1 MNIRSTLFLIVGLL
15 IESKYKQ
22 CLSDP
27 IEHFITF
34 FLLNF
39 RFQKHK
45 CMKKILLSFT
55 ALFATATAFA
65 QGQST
70 IQSWDF
76 NSGIPTGWT
85 QSTNATDGGFG
96 AGSASSLSSQ
106 YFTITDPGSNIVATN
121 DDDCNCDKSDEYL
134 ITDTL
139 DLSNYS
145 VLHATFKS
153 FYYGA
158 TYSGSTE
165 GAEFLYTTNG
175 GTTWTSLA
183 DITPGADWTSQ
194 WIDISAACGNSNV
207 QFAFNYQAG
216 GGWLYGLGIDDFAIF
231 APYNFDVAVESLDMF
246 STVGLN
252 NAPFTIEGTI
262 TNYGG
267 TTISS
272 LTLNYSVN
280 GGTAVTDNL
289 TGLSIA
295 PYATYNFSHNTNWN
309 PGSTGNYTLDIWASA
324 LNGGN
329 DQNNSNDTLSAAIEV
344 VTATADRVVLAEEFT
359 SSTCAPCASFNP
371 GYKQLLDANDANTT
385 GTQLVSVKYQMNWP
399 YPGNDPA
406 YNSEGA
412 ARRGLYGINGVP
424 DVVYSG
430 ANIPTS
436 QGAIDAVMGI
446 PALAELSAEW
456 SATGTYIQ
464 CDVTAEALGNLGSN
478 VSLRMAMIEKEI
490 SHNVQTNGE
499 TTFYHVFRKFMDG
512 SNGHSM
518 ANMMTGNTYSHYA
531 NSTITVNSNPAQG
544 SFDFWVGANN
554 MDIIVWLQDMSNGE
568 VLQAAYAEYTTSSV
582 DEMENF
588 AKYIAIFPN
597 PANEV
602 AGVEIELMDR
612 SEVAINM
619 VNAMGQTVLVDAQT
633 LDAGV
638 QKINLNTESLSAGLY
653 FVNVNVNGVSKT
665 LRLNVAH

>member
-1 MNIRSTLFLIVGLL
+1 ML
-15 IESKYKQ
+15 KYNEPFSQ
-22 CLSDP
+22 RNYAQFHS
-27 IEHFITF
+27 

-39 RFQKHK
+39 HSQKHK
-45 CMKKILLSFT
+45 YMKKLLLSLA
-55 ALFATATAFA
+55 ALFAATTAFA

-70 IQSWDF
+70 IYSWDF
-76 NSGIPTGWT
+76 NNGMPSGWS
-85 QSTNATDGGFG
+85 QVTNATDGGFQ
-96 AGSASSLSSQ
+96 AGSASSVSSQ
-106 YFTITDPGSNIVATN
+106 YFTISDPGSNILATN
-121 DDDCNCDKSDEYL
+121 DDDCNCNKADEYL

-145 VLHATFKS
+145 VLHVTFKS
-153 FYYGA
+153 FFYGA
-158 TYSGSTE
+158 TYSGATE
-165 GAEFLYTTNG
+165 AAEFLYSTNG
-175 GTTWTSLA
+175 GSSWTSLA

-207 QFAFNYQAG
+207 QFAFNYQDG

-231 APYNFDVAVESLDMF
+231 APYNFDMAVESLDMF

-252 NAPFTIEGTI
+252 NAPFTLEGTI
-262 TNYGG
+262 KNYGG

-272 LTLNYSVN
+272 LTLNYSIN

-295 PYATYNFSHNTNWN
+295 PYGTYTFSHNTNWN
-309 PGSTGNYTLDIWASA
+309 PGSTGNYDVDIWASA

-371 GYKQLLDANDANTT
+371 GYKQLLDANDANTS

-399 YPGNDPA
+399 SPGNDPA
-406 YNSEGA
+406 YNSEA
-412 ARRGLYGINGVP
+412 LARRQLYGISGVP

-430 ANIPTS
+430 ANIATS
-436 QGAIDAVMGI
+436 QAAIDAVMGI

-456 SATGTYIQ
+456 SNTGTYIQ
-464 CDVTAEALGNLGSN
+464 CDVEAEALADLGSN
-478 VSLRMAMIEKEI
+478 VSLHMAMIEKEI

-512 SNGHSM
+512 SNGHAMGSM
-518 ANMMTGNTYSHYA
+518 TAGNTYTHYA

-544 SFDFWVGANN
+544 SFDFWVGTNN
-554 MDIIVWLQDMSNGE
+554 MDIIVWLQDMTNGE
-568 VLQAAYAEYTTSSV
+568 VLQAAYAEYTTSSI
-582 DEMENF
+582 DEMDNL
-588 AKYIAIFPN
+588 AKYISIYPN

-612 SEVAINM
+612 SEVTINM
-619 VNAMGQTVLVDAQT
+619 VNAMGQTVLVEAAT

-638 QKINLNTESLSAGLY
+638 QKLNLNTAELSAGLY

>member
-1 MNIRSTLFLIVGLL
+1 L
-15 IESKYKQ
+15 
-22 CLSDP
+22 
-27 IEHFITF
+27 
-34 FLLNF
+34 
-39 RFQKHK
+39 
-45 CMKKILLSFT
+45 T
-55 ALFATATAFA
+55 ALFAATTAFA

-70 IQSWDF
+70 IYSENF
-76 NSGIPTGWT
+76 NNGIPSGWT
-85 QSTNATDGGFG
+85 QVTNATDGGFQ
-96 AGSASSLSSQ
+96 AGSASSMSSQ
-106 YFTITDPGSNIVATN
+106 YFTITNPGSNIVATN
-121 DDDCNCDKSDEYL
+121 DDDCNCNKADEYL
-134 ITDTL
+134 ITDTM

-145 VLHATFKS
+145 SLHATFKS
-153 FYYGA
+153 FFYGA
-158 TYSGSTE
+158 TYSGATE
-165 GAEFLYTTNG
+165 AAEFLYTTNG
-175 GTTWTSLA
+175 GSSWTSLA
-183 DITPGADWTSQ
+183 DIDPAADWTSQ

-207 QFAFNYQAG
+207 QFAFNYQDG

-231 APYNFDVAVESLDMF
+231 APYNFDIAVESLDMF

-262 TNYGG
+262 KNYGG

-272 LTLNYSVN
+272 LALNYSVN
-280 GGTAVTDNL
+280 GGTAATDNL
-289 TGLSIA
+289 SGLSIA
-295 PYATYNFSHNTNWN
+295 PYGTYTFSHNTNWN
-309 PGSTGNYTLDIWASA
+309 PGATGNYDVAIWASS

-329 DQNNSNDTLSAAIEV
+329 DQNNGNDTLNTTIEV

-371 GYKQLLDANDANTT
+371 GYKQLLDANNANTS

-399 YPGNDPA
+399 SPGNDPA

-412 ARRGLYGINGVP
+412 ARRVLYGISGVP

-446 PALAELSAEW
+446 PALAELEAEW
-456 SATGTYIQ
+456 SATGNYIQ
-464 CDVTAEALGNLGSN
+464 CDVTAEALADLGNN
-478 VSLRMAMIEKEI
+478 VSLHMAMIEKEI
-490 SHNVQTNGE
+490 AHNVQTNGE

-512 SNGHSM
+512 SNGHAM
-518 ANMMTGNTYSHYA
+518 GAMTAGNTYTHYA
-531 NSTITVNSNPAQG
+531 NSTITVNSAPAQG

-612 SEVAINM
+612 TEVAINM

-638 QKINLNTESLSAGLY
+638 QKIDLNTESLSAGLY

>member
-1 MNIRSTLFLIVGLL
+1 
-15 IESKYKQ
+15 
-22 CLSDP
+22 
-27 IEHFITF
+27 
-34 FLLNF
+34 
-39 RFQKHK
+39 
-45 CMKKILLSFT
+45 MKKLLLSLA
-55 ALFATATAFA
+55 ALFAATTAFA

-70 IQSWDF
+70 IYSWDF
-76 NSGIPTGWT
+76 NNGIPTGWS
-85 QSTNATDGGFG
+85 QVTNASDGGFI

-106 YFTITDPGSNIVATN
+106 AFNIPDPGSNILATN
-121 DDDCNCDKSDEYL
+121 DDDCNCNKADEYL

-145 VLHATFKS
+145 VLHVVFKS
-153 FYYGA
+153 FFYGETWAGA
-158 TYSGSTE
+158 TE
-165 GAEFLYTTNG
+165 AAEFLYSTNG
-175 GTTWTSLA
+175 GSSWTSLA
-183 DITPGADWTSQ
+183 DIVPGADWTSQ
-194 WIDISAACGNSNV
+194 WIDVSAACGNSNV
-207 QFAFNYQAG
+207 QFAFNYQDG
-216 GGWLYGLGIDDFAIF
+216 GGYLYGLGIDDFAIF
-231 APYNFDVAVESLDMF
+231 APYNFDISVESLDQYPLF
-246 STVGLN
+246 GLN
-252 NAPFTIEGTI
+252 NAPFTLEGTI
-262 TNYGG
+262 KNYGG

-272 LTLNYSVN
+272 LTLNYSIN

-295 PYATYNFSHNTNWN
+295 PYGTYSFSHSTNWN
-309 PGSTGNYTLDIWASA
+309 PGSTGNYDVDIWASA

-329 DQNNSNDTLSAAIEV
+329 DQNNGNDTLSTVIEV

-399 YPGNDPA
+399 SPGNDPA
-406 YNSEGA
+406 YNSEAA
-412 ARRGLYGINGVP
+412 ARRQLYGISGVP

-436 QGAIDAVMGI
+436 QGAIDAVMAI
-446 PALAELSAEW
+446 PSLAELSAEW

-464 CDVTAEALGNLGSN
+464 CDVTAEALADLSN
-478 VSLRMAMIEKEI
+478 VSLFMAMIEKEI

-518 ANMMTGNTYSHYA
+518 GSMTAGNTYTHYA

-554 MDIIVWLQDMSNGE
+554 MDIIVWLQDMTNGE
-568 VLQAAYAEYTTSSV
+568 VLQAAYADYTTSSV
-582 DEMENF
+582 DEMDNL
-588 AKYIAIFPN
+588 AKYISIYPN

-612 SEVAINM
+612 SEVTVNM
-619 VNAMGQTVLVDAQT
+619 VNAMGQTVLVEAAT

-638 QKINLNTESLSAGLY
+638 QKLNLNTAELSAGLY

-665 LRLNVAH
+665 LRVNVAH

>member
-1 MNIRSTLFLIVGLL
+1 
-15 IESKYKQ
+15 
-22 CLSDP
+22 
-27 IEHFITF
+27 
-34 FLLNF
+34 
-39 RFQKHK
+39 
-45 CMKKILLSFT
+45 MKKLLLSLA
-55 ALFATATAFA
+55 ALFAATTAFA

-70 IQSWDF
+70 IYSWDF
-76 NSGIPTGWT
+76 NNGMPSGWS
-85 QSTNATDGGFG
+85 QVTNATDGGFQ
-96 AGSASSLSSQ
+96 AGSASSVSSQ
-106 YFTITDPGSNIVATN
+106 YFTISDPGSNILATN
-121 DDDCNCDKSDEYL
+121 DDDCNCNKADEYL

-145 VLHATFKS
+145 VLHVTFKS
-153 FYYGA
+153 FFYGA
-158 TYSGSTE
+158 TYSGATE
-165 GAEFLYTTNG
+165 AAEFLYSTNG
-175 GTTWTSLA
+175 GSSWTSLA

-194 WIDISAACGNSNV
+194 WIDVSAACGNSNV
-207 QFAFNYQAG
+207 QFAFNYQDG

-231 APYNFDVAVESLDMF
+231 APYNFDMAVESLDMF

-252 NAPFTIEGTI
+252 NAPYTIEGTI
-262 TNYGG
+262 KNYGG

-272 LTLNYSVN
+272 LTLNYSIN

-295 PYATYNFSHNTNWN
+295 PYGTYSFSHSTNWN
-309 PGSTGNYTLDIWASA
+309 PGSTGNYDVDIWASA

-329 DQNNSNDTLSAAIEV
+329 DQNNSNDTLSTAIEV

-359 SSTCAPCASFNP
+359 SSTCGPCASFNP
-371 GYKQLLDANDANTT
+371 GYKQLLDDNDVNTT

-399 YPGNDPA
+399 SPGNDPA
-406 YNSEGA
+406 YNSEA
-412 ARRGLYGINGVP
+412 LARRQLYGISGVP

-430 ANIPTS
+430 ANIATS
-436 QGAIDAVMGI
+436 QAAIDAVMGI

-456 SATGTYIQ
+456 SNTGTYIQ
-464 CDVTAEALGNLGSN
+464 CDVEAEALADLGSN
-478 VSLRMAMIEKEI
+478 VSLHMAMIEKEI

-512 SNGHSM
+512 SNGHAMGSM
-518 ANMMTGNTYSHYA
+518 TAGNTYTHYA

-568 VLQAAYAEYTTSSV
+568 VLQAAYADYTTSSV
-582 DEMENF
+582 DEMDNL
-588 AKYIAIFPN
+588 AKYISIYPN

-612 SEVAINM
+612 SEVTVNM
-619 VNAMGQTVLVDAQT
+619 VNAVGQTVLVEAAT

-638 QKINLNTESLSAGLY
+638 QKLNLNTAELSAGLY

-665 LRLNVAH
+665 LRVNVAH

>member
-1 MNIRSTLFLIVGLL
+1 MSQLFLL
-15 IESKYKQ
+15 KYNEPFSQ
-22 CLSDP
+22 HNYAQIHS
-27 IEHFITF
+27 

-39 RFQKHK
+39 HFQKHK
-45 CMKKILLSFT
+45 CMKKLLLSLT
-55 ALFATATAFA
+55 ALFAASVAFA

-70 IQSWDF
+70 IYSWDF
-76 NSGIPTGWT
+76 NSGMPSGWS
-85 QSTNATDGGFG
+85 QVTNATDGGFQ
-96 AGSASSLSSQ
+96 AGSASSVSSQ
-106 YFTITDPGSNIVATN
+106 YFTITDPGSNILATN
-121 DDDCNCDKSDEYL
+121 DDDCNCNKADEYL

-145 VLHATFKS
+145 TLHVTFKS

-158 TYSGSTE
+158 TYSGATE
-165 GAEFLYTTNG
+165 GAEFLYSTNG
-175 GTTWTSLA
+175 GSSWTSLA

-194 WIDISAACGNSNV
+194 WIDVSAACGNSNV
-207 QFAFNYQAG
+207 QFAFNYQDG

-231 APYNFDVAVESLDMF
+231 APYNFDMAVESLDMF

-252 NAPFTIEGTI
+252 NAPFTLEGTI
-262 TNYGG
+262 KNYGG

-272 LTLNYSVN
+272 LTLNYSIN

-295 PYATYNFSHNTNWN
+295 PYGTYTFSHSTNWN
-309 PGSTGNYTLDIWASA
+309 PGSTGNYDVDIWATS

-329 DQNNSNDTLSAAIEV
+329 DQNNGNDTLSTMIEV

-371 GYKQLLDANDANTT
+371 GYKQLLDANDANTS

-399 YPGNDPA
+399 SPGNDPA
-406 YNSEGA
+406 YNSEA
-412 ARRGLYGINGVP
+412 LARRQLYGISGVP

-430 ANIPTS
+430 ANIATS
-436 QGAIDAVMGI
+436 QGAIDAVMAI
-446 PALAELSAEW
+446 PSLAELSAEW
-456 SATGTYIQ
+456 SNTGTYIQ
-464 CDVTAEALGNLGSN
+464 CDVEAEALADLSN
-478 VSLRMAMIEKEI
+478 VSLFMAMIEKEI

-518 ANMMTGNTYSHYA
+518 GSMTAGNTYTHYA

-554 MDIIVWLQDMSNGE
+554 MDIIVWLQDMTNGE

-582 DEMENF
+582 DEMDNL
-588 AKYIAIFPN
+588 AKYISIYPN

-612 SEVAINM
+612 SEVTVNM
-619 VNAMGQTVLVDAQT
+619 VNAMGQTVLVEAAT

-638 QKINLNTESLSAGLY
+638 QKLNLNTAELSAGLY

-665 LRLNVAH
+665 LRVNVAH

>member
-1 MNIRSTLFLIVGLL
+1 
-15 IESKYKQ
+15 
-22 CLSDP
+22 
-27 IEHFITF
+27 
-34 FLLNF
+34 
-39 RFQKHK
+39 
-45 CMKKILLSFT
+45 MKKLLLSLT
-55 ALFATATAFA
+55 ALFAATTAFA

-70 IQSWDF
+70 IYSYDF
-76 NSGIPTGWT
+76 NNGMPSGWS
-85 QSTNATDGGFG
+85 QVTNATDGGFQ
-96 AGSASSLSSQ
+96 AGSASSVSSQ
-106 YFTITDPGSNIVATN
+106 YFTISDPGSNILATN
-121 DDDCNCDKSDEYL
+121 DDDCNCNKADEYL

-145 VLHATFKS
+145 VLHVTFKS
-153 FYYGA
+153 FFYGA
-158 TYSGSTE
+158 TYSGATE
-165 GAEFLYTTNG
+165 VAEFLYSTNG
-175 GTTWTSLA
+175 GSSWTSLA

-194 WIDISAACGNSNV
+194 WIDVSAACGNSNV
-207 QFAFNYQAG
+207 QFAFNYQDG

-231 APYNFDVAVESLDMF
+231 APYNFDMAVESLDMF

-252 NAPFTIEGTI
+252 NAPFTLEGTI
-262 TNYGG
+262 KNYGG

-272 LTLNYSVN
+272 LTLNYSIN

-295 PYATYNFSHNTNWN
+295 PYGTYTFSHNTNWN
-309 PGSTGNYTLDIWASA
+309 PGSTGNYDVDIWASA
-324 LNGGN
+324 LNGAN

-371 GYKQLLDANDANTT
+371 GYKQLLDANDANTS

-399 YPGNDPA
+399 SPGNDPA
-406 YNSEGA
+406 YNSEA
-412 ARRGLYGINGVP
+412 LARRQLYGISGVP

-430 ANIPTS
+430 ANIATS
-436 QGAIDAVMGI
+436 QAAIDAVTGI

-456 SATGTYIQ
+456 SNTGTYIQ
-464 CDVTAEALGNLGSN
+464 CDVEAEALADLGSN
-478 VSLRMAMIEKEI
+478 VSLHMAMIEKEI

-512 SNGHSM
+512 SNGHAMGSM
-518 ANMMTGNTYSHYA
+518 TAGNTYTHYA

-544 SFDFWVGANN
+544 SFDFWVGTNN
-554 MDIIVWLQDMSNGE
+554 MDIIVWLQDMTNGE
-568 VLQAAYAEYTTSSV
+568 VLQAAYAEYTTSSI
-582 DEMENF
+582 DEMDNL
-588 AKYIAIFPN
+588 AKYISIYPN

-602 AGVEIELMDR
+602 TGLEIELMDR
-612 SEVAINM
+612 SEVTVNM
-619 VNAMGQTVLVDAQT
+619 VNAMGQTVLVEAAT

-638 QKINLNTESLSAGLY
+638 QKLNLNTAELSAGLY

-665 LRLNVAH
+665 LRVNVAH

>member
-1 MNIRSTLFLIVGLL
+1 MA
-15 IESKYKQ
+15 
-22 CLSDP
+22 
-27 IEHFITF
+27 
-34 FLLNF
+34 
-39 RFQKHK
+39 
-45 CMKKILLSFT
+45 
-55 ALFATATAFA
+55 ALFAATTAFA

-70 IQSWDF
+70 IYSWDF
-76 NSGIPTGWT
+76 NNGMPSGWS
-85 QSTNATDGGFG
+85 QVTNATDGGFQ
-96 AGSASSLSSQ
+96 AGSASSVSSQ
-106 YFTITDPGSNIVATN
+106 YFTISDPGSNILATN
-121 DDDCNCDKSDEYL
+121 DDDCNCNKADEYL

-145 VLHATFKS
+145 VLHVTFKS
-153 FYYGA
+153 FFYGA
-158 TYSGSTE
+158 TYSGATE
-165 GAEFLYTTNG
+165 AAEFLYSTNG
-175 GTTWTSLA
+175 GSSWTSLA

-194 WIDISAACGNSNV
+194 WIDVSAACGNSNV
-207 QFAFNYQAG
+207 QFAFNYQDG

-231 APYNFDVAVESLDMF
+231 APYNFDMAVESLDMF

-252 NAPFTIEGTI
+252 NAPFTLEGTI
-262 TNYGG
+262 KNYGG

-272 LTLNYSVN
+272 LTLNYSIN

-295 PYATYNFSHNTNWN
+295 PYGTYTFSHNTNWN
-309 PGSTGNYTLDIWASA
+309 PGSTGNYDVDIWASA

-371 GYKQLLDANDANTT
+371 GYKQLLDANDANTS

-399 YPGNDPA
+399 SPGNDPA
-406 YNSEGA
+406 YNSEA
-412 ARRGLYGINGVP
+412 LARRQLYGISGVP

-430 ANIPTS
+430 ANIATS
-436 QGAIDAVMGI
+436 QAAIDAVMGI

-456 SATGTYIQ
+456 SNTGTYIQ
-464 CDVTAEALGNLGSN
+464 CDVEAEALADLGSN
-478 VSLRMAMIEKEI
+478 VSLHMAMIEKEI

-512 SNGHSM
+512 SNGHAMGSM
-518 ANMMTGNTYSHYA
+518 TAGNTYTHYA

-544 SFDFWVGANN
+544 SFDFWVGTNN
-554 MDIIVWLQDMSNGE
+554 MDIIVWLQDMTNGE
-568 VLQAAYAEYTTSSV
+568 VLQAAYAEYTTSSI
-582 DEMENF
+582 DEMDNL
-588 AKYIAIFPN
+588 AKYISIYPN

-612 SEVAINM
+612 SEVTVNM
-619 VNAMGQTVLVDAQT
+619 VNAMGQTVLVEAAT

-638 QKINLNTESLSAGLY
+638 QKLNLNTAELSAGLY

-665 LRLNVAH
+665 LRVNVAH

>member
-1 MNIRSTLFLIVGLL
+1 ML
-15 IESKYKQ
+15 KYNEPFSQ
-22 CLSDP
+22 RNYAQFHS
-27 IEHFITF
+27 

-39 RFQKHK
+39 HFQKHK
-45 CMKKILLSFT
+45 YMKKLLLSLA
-55 ALFATATAFA
+55 ALFAATTAFA

-70 IQSWDF
+70 IYSWDF
-76 NSGIPTGWT
+76 NNGMPSGWS
-85 QSTNATDGGFG
+85 QVTNATDGGFQ
-96 AGSASSLSSQ
+96 AGSASSVSSQ
-106 YFTITDPGSNIVATN
+106 YFTISDPGSNILATN
-121 DDDCNCDKSDEYL
+121 DDDCNCNKADEYL

-145 VLHATFKS
+145 VLHVTFKS
-153 FYYGA
+153 FFYGA
-158 TYSGSTE
+158 TYSGATE
-165 GAEFLYTTNG
+165 AAEFLYSTNG
-175 GTTWTSLA
+175 GSSWTSLA

-194 WIDISAACGNSNV
+194 WIDVSAACGNSNV
-207 QFAFNYQAG
+207 QFAFNYQDG

-231 APYNFDVAVESLDMF
+231 APYNFDMAVESLDMF

-252 NAPFTIEGTI
+252 NAPYTIEGTI
-262 TNYGG
+262 KNYGG

-272 LTLNYSVN
+272 LTLNYSIN

-295 PYATYNFSHNTNWN
+295 PYGTYSFSHSTNWN
-309 PGSTGNYTLDIWASA
+309 PGSTGNYDVDIWASA

-329 DQNNSNDTLSAAIEV
+329 DQNNSNDTLSTAIEV

-359 SSTCAPCASFNP
+359 SSTCGPCASFNP
-371 GYKQLLDANDANTT
+371 GYKQLLDDNDVNTT

-399 YPGNDPA
+399 SPGNEPA
-406 YNSEGA
+406 YNSEA
-412 ARRGLYGINGVP
+412 LARRQLYGISGVP

-430 ANIPTS
+430 ANIATS
-436 QGAIDAVMGI
+436 QAAIDAVMGI

-456 SATGTYIQ
+456 SNTGTYIQ
-464 CDVTAEALGNLGSN
+464 CDVEAEALADLGSN
-478 VSLRMAMIEKEI
+478 VSLHMAMIEKEI

-512 SNGHSM
+512 SNGHAMGSM
-518 ANMMTGNTYSHYA
+518 TAGNTYTHYA

-568 VLQAAYAEYTTSSV
+568 VLQAAYADYTTSSV
-582 DEMENF
+582 DEMDNL
-588 AKYIAIFPN
+588 AKYISIYPN

-612 SEVAINM
+612 SEVTVNM
-619 VNAMGQTVLVDAQT
+619 VNAVGQTVLVEAAT

-638 QKINLNTESLSAGLY
+638 QKLNLNTAELSAGLY

-665 LRLNVAH
+665 LRVNVAH

>member
-1 MNIRSTLFLIVGLL
+1 
-15 IESKYKQ
+15 
-22 CLSDP
+22 
-27 IEHFITF
+27 
-34 FLLNF
+34 
-39 RFQKHK
+39 
-45 CMKKILLSFT
+45 MKKLLLSLA
-55 ALFATATAFA
+55 ALFAATTAFA

-70 IQSWDF
+70 IYSWDF
-76 NSGIPTGWT
+76 NNGMPSGWS
-85 QSTNATDGGFG
+85 QVTNATDGGFQ
-96 AGSASSLSSQ
+96 AGSASSVSSQ
-106 YFTITDPGSNIVATN
+106 YFTISDPGSNILATN
-121 DDDCNCDKSDEYL
+121 DDDCNCNKADEYL

-145 VLHATFKS
+145 VLHVTFKS

-158 TYSGSTE
+158 TYSGATE
-165 GAEFLYTTNG
+165 AAEFLYSTNG
-175 GTTWTSLA
+175 GSSWTSLA

-194 WIDISAACGNSNV
+194 WIDVSAACGNSNV
-207 QFAFNYQAG
+207 QFAFNYQDG

-231 APYNFDVAVESLDMF
+231 APYNFDMAVESLDML
-246 STVGLN
+246 STIGLN
-252 NAPFTIEGTI
+252 NAPFTLEGTI
-262 TNYGG
+262 KNYGG

-272 LTLNYSVN
+272 LTLNYSIN

-295 PYATYNFSHNTNWN
+295 PYGTYTFSHNTNWN
-309 PGSTGNYTLDIWASA
+309 PGSTGNYDVDIWASA

-329 DQNNSNDTLSAAIEV
+329 DQNNSNDTLSTAIEV

-359 SSTCAPCASFNP
+359 SSTCGPCASFNP
-371 GYKQLLDANDANTT
+371 GYKQLLDDNDANTT

-399 YPGNDPA
+399 SPGNDPA
-406 YNSEGA
+406 YNSEA
-412 ARRGLYGINGVP
+412 LARRQLYGISGVP

-430 ANIPTS
+430 ANIATS
-436 QGAIDAVMGI
+436 QAAIDAVMGI

-456 SATGTYIQ
+456 SNTGTYIQ
-464 CDVTAEALGNLGSN
+464 CDVEADALADLGSN
-478 VSLRMAMIEKEI
+478 VSLHMAMIEKEI

-512 SNGHSM
+512 SNGHAMGSM
-518 ANMMTGNTYSHYA
+518 TAGNTYTHYA

-568 VLQAAYAEYTTSSV
+568 VLQAAYADYTTSSV
-582 DEMENF
+582 DEMDNL
-588 AKYIAIFPN
+588 AKYISIYPN

-612 SEVAINM
+612 SEVTVNM
-619 VNAMGQTVLVDAQT
+619 VNAMGQTVLVEVAT

-638 QKINLNTESLSAGLY
+638 QKLNLNTAELSAGLY

-665 LRLNVAH
+665 LRVNVAH

>member
-1 MNIRSTLFLIVGLL
+1 
-15 IESKYKQ
+15 
-22 CLSDP
+22 
-27 IEHFITF
+27 
-34 FLLNF
+34 
-39 RFQKHK
+39 
-45 CMKKILLSFT
+45 MKKLLLSLT
-55 ALFATATAFA
+55 ALFAATTAFA

-70 IQSWDF
+70 IYSWDF
-76 NSGIPTGWT
+76 NNGIPSGWS
-85 QSTNATDGGFG
+85 QVTNATDGGFQ
-96 AGSASSLSSQ
+96 AGSASSVSSQ
-106 YFTITDPGSNIVATN
+106 YFTISDPGSNILATN
-121 DDDCNCDKSDEYL
+121 DDDCNCNKADEYL

-145 VLHATFKS
+145 SLHVTFKS
-153 FYYGA
+153 FFYGA
-158 TYSGSTE
+158 TYSGATE
-165 GAEFLYTTNG
+165 AAEFLYSTNG
-175 GTTWTSLA
+175 GSSWTSLA

-194 WIDISAACGNSNV
+194 WIDVSAACGNSNV
-207 QFAFNYQAG
+207 QFAFNYQDG

-231 APYNFDVAVESLDMF
+231 APYNFDMAVESLDMF

-252 NAPFTIEGTI
+252 NAPFTLEGTI
-262 TNYGG
+262 KNYGG

-272 LTLNYSVN
+272 LTLNYSIN

-295 PYATYNFSHNTNWN
+295 PYGTYTFSHNTNWN
-309 PGSTGNYTLDIWASA
+309 PGSTGNYDVTIWASA

-329 DQNNSNDTLSAAIEV
+329 DQNNGNDTLSTMIEV

-371 GYKQLLDANDANTT
+371 GYKQLLDANDANTS

-399 YPGNDPA
+399 SPGNDPA
-406 YNSEGA
+406 YNSEAA
-412 ARRGLYGINGVP
+412 ARRQLYSISGVP

-436 QGAIDAVMGI
+436 QGAIDAVMAI
-446 PALAELSAEW
+446 PSLAELSAEW
-456 SATGTYIQ
+456 SNTGTYIQ
-464 CDVTAEALGNLGSN
+464 CDVEAEALADLSN
-478 VSLRMAMIEKEI
+478 VSLFMAMIEKEI

-512 SNGHSM
+512 SNGYSM
-518 ANMMTGNTYSHYA
+518 GTMTAGNTYTHYA
-531 NSTITVNSNPAQG
+531 NSTITVNSNPTSG

-554 MDIIVWLQDMSNGE
+554 MDIIVWLQDMTNGE
-568 VLQAAYAEYTTSSV
+568 VLQAAYADYTTSSV
-582 DEMENF
+582 DEMDNL
-588 AKYIAIFPN
+588 AKYISIYPN

-612 SEVAINM
+612 SEVTVNM
-619 VNAMGQTVLVDAQT
+619 VNAMGQTVLVEAAT

-638 QKINLNTESLSAGLY
+638 QKLNLNTAELSAGLY
-653 FVNVNVNGVSKT
+653 FVNVNVNGISKT
-665 LRLNVAH
+665 LRVNVAH